1 MKRFNT
7 YEQLQIDLLTIR
19 KALERNKVR
28 LDNWGEVFE
37 DNLEYRSVR
46 CAMVRAVRL
55 LRLWEEVFDES
66 EIQRSKLA
74 GASSGDQCDPRSK
87 KRKKSKKGGFS
98 VDYKDV

>member
-7 YEQLQIDLLTIR
+7 YEQLQMDLLTIR
-19 KALERNKVR
+19 KALERNKIK
-28 LDNWGEVFE
+28 LDNWSEVFDE
-37 DNLEYRSVR
+37 NTEYRSVR

-66 EIQRSKLA
+66 EIQRTKLA
-74 GASSGDQCDPRSK
+74 GASGGDQCNPRFK
-87 KRKKSKKGGFS
+87 KRKKSAKGGFS